1 MDAEKLT
8 EVEMKELT
16 SAEVQDDKDAE
27 KDKMGGT
34 KAEKGAE
41 EEEKKEKEIKE
52 AANVYHELKKPTEDV
67 YNPSM
72 PTSSSKHDEETEK
85 KAEEKEKK
93 EKESKEEGNVYCKLK
108 NPTEDT
114 YNTGMPTPN
123 PKRNEA
129 EKVKE
134 IEKEEEDEEDEETNL
149 YCKLKNPSENVYMS
163 TMTSSTPKHNKD
175 IYKRISAVFI
185 ILSVLLLAVV
195 LALAMK
201 LNEGQSIQKCPERP
215 EAEEPEV
222 KQQNCTR
229 ELCEDLYP
237 STNPGYQCSECGKGW
252 VRFDNSCF
260 FISKERLSWQESRKT
275 CQKQGGD
282 LVVIRNEYVQK
293 TLTKYWGMLYWIG
306 LRYSE
311 KQRWMW
317 VNNTALTKS
326 YWAQGQPESDS
337 QGSCALLRGR
347 GSPTNNWHSNPCVV
361 SSNYICQR
369 G

>member
-1 MDAEKLT
+1 MDAEKLS

-16 SAEVQDDKDAE
+16 PAEVQDDKDAE
-27 KDKMGGT
+27 KDKMEGT
-34 KAEKGAE
+34 K
-41 EEEKKEKEIKE
+41 E
-52 AANVYHELKKPTEDV
+52 A
-67 YNPSM
+67 
-72 PTSSSKHDEETEK
+72 EK
-85 KAEEKEKK
+85 KAEEAEAKNKK
-93 EKESKEEGNVYCKLK
+93 EEANVYCKLK
-108 NPTEDT
+108 
-114 YNTGMPTPN
+114 TPSEN
-123 PKRNEA
+123 FYSVSMHTSSPKCSEGQ
-129 EKVKE
+129 
-134 IEKEEEDEEDEETNL
+134 EKEKAQEDEEANL
-149 YCKLKNPSENVYMS
+149 YCKLKASSENVYMS

-175 IYKRISAVFI
+175 VYRRVCLYKRISAVFT

-201 LNEGQSIQKCPERP
+201 LYEVQSIQKCPELS
-215 EAEEPEV
+215 AEVEN
-222 KQQNCTR
+222 KHN
-229 ELCEDLYP
+229 YP
-237 STNPGYQCSECGKGW
+237 SNQGYQCSECGKGW
-252 VRFDNSCF
+252 VRFNNSCF
-260 FISKERLSWQESRKT
+260 FISKERLSWQESREA

-311 KQRWMW
+311 KQQWMW

-326 YWAQGQPESDS
+326 YWAQGQPESAS
-337 QGSCALLRGR
+337 EGSCALLRGR